1 MQNEQLE
8 GHWVR
13 GDIVLDDRDDDRDKE
28 KWLDLKNIY
37 IYMPNVTVMTGRPN
51 DRSL

>member
-13 GDIVLDDRDDDRDKE
+13 GDIVLDDKDDDKK
-28 KWLDLKNIY
+28 KWSDLINLY
-37 IYMPNVTVMTGRPN
+37 I
-51 DRSL
+51 